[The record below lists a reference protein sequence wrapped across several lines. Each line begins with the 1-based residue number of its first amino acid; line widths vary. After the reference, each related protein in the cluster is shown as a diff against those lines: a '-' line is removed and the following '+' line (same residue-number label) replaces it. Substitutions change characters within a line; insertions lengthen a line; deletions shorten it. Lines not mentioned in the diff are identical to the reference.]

1 MDKKEPIR
9 LQKFLSLCGVASRRK
24 AEELILQ
31 GKVKINGKPAILGD
45 KVTDKD
51 KVFVNGKRIVAPRTK
66 YRYIMLHKP
75 RGFIT
80 TMSDE
85 KGRKCV
91 AELVRDV
98 GERVYP
104 VGRLDTDSEGMLIFT
119 NDGEFANKIMHPRN
133 SIYKIYRV
141 TVRPSITEEQ
151 IEKLGFYSN
160 AVQNGLQEALA
171 EKLGKVSGYDSFHL
185 FLCNSGAEA
194 NENALKLASFHTGRS
209 KVLAFGGAFHGRTSG
224 AVSVT
229 DNPKIRAPFN
239 ATDKV
244 TFVPLGDLAATEKEL
259 STKEYAVAIIE
270 GIQGVAGIQLPSDEF
285 MRDLRALCDRTGTLL
300 LLDEI
305 QSGCGRTGRFF
316 AHQWAGIEADLVT
329 MAKGL
334 AGGIPIGAVLISP
347 KIEASYGML
356 GTTFGGNHIACAAA
370 IAVLEVIEG
379 EGLVAHAEKLGNW
392 FEAQLKGDP
401 ALKEYRGRGLMI
413 GLELKPEYKGL
424 RDRLLFEK
432 HIFTGAAGADV
443 IRLLPA
449 LNLPEEGAEKFMEAW
464 KELTK

>member
-1 MDKKEPIR
+1 MDLFNVYKRWNIEPVKGQGSTLWDAAGQEYLDLYGGHAVISIGHCHPHYVAAIKE
-9 LQKFLSLCGVASRRK
+9 Q
-24 AEELILQ
+24 
-31 GKVKINGKPAILGD
+31 
-45 KVTDKD
+45 
-51 KVFVNGKRIVAPRTK
+51 
-66 YRYIMLHKP
+66 
-75 RGFIT
+75 
-80 TMSDE
+80 
-85 KGRKCV
+85 
-91 AELVRDV
+91 
-98 GERVYP
+98 
-104 VGRLDTDSEGMLIFT
+104 LD
-119 NDGEFANKIMHPRN
+119 
-133 SIYKIYRV
+133 
-141 TVRPSITEEQ
+141 
-151 IEKLGFYSN
+151 KLGFYSN

-171 EKLGKVSGYDSFHL
+171 EKLGKVSGYDNFHL

-370 IAVLEVIEG
+370 SAVLEVIDG

-392 FEAQLKGDP
+392 FEAQLKGDS